1 MWYEQVIAKVRNEKA
16 KRFLTNMRDKQS
28 IPFSRQFQGADPKAL
43 SLLKR
48 MLAFDPQ
55 ERPSAVEALRD
66 EYFAGLANEAR
77 EPSATPISSYA
88 FQFESRKLDL
98 HDVRRLIYEEI
109 LEFHP
114 LEKDRYREMRLL
126 EQQRSMEY
134 HRAPNGMP
142 VAGFEY
148 VDRVCLQRFLVYMCT
163 ALLPCSCAHNVAV
176 MHLVTGHQPIPDTV
190 QNIPSQGGAGRSNYP
205 VYRQSGS
212 QGQVHSS
219 GTSGVHGYNHT
230 VSAAVDSMRNM
241 QVSQT
246 SNGPEKQWS
255 GNGPAHGRMGH

>member
-1 MWYEQVIAKVRNEKA
+1 VIAKVRNEKA

-43 SLLKR
+43 NLLKR

-126 EQQRSMEY
+126 EQQRSLEY
-134 HRAPNGMP
+134 HRAQSGMP
-142 VAGFEY
+142 VQGFDY
-148 VDRVCLQRFLVYMCT
+148 VDR
-163 ALLPCSCAHNVAV
+163 
-176 MHLVTGHQPIPDTV
+176 
-190 QNIPSQGGAGRSNYP
+190 NIPQGRSSYP
-205 VYRQSGS
+205 VTYRQGGS
-212 QGQVHSS
+212 QGQVHST
-219 GTSGVHGYNHT
+219 GSGVHGYSHT
-230 VSAAVDSMRNM
+230 AVSAAVDSMRNM

-246 SNGPEKQWS
+246 TNAPQ
-255 GNGPAHGRMGH
+255 PRMGH

>member
-1 MWYEQVIAKVRNEKA
+1 MCEQVIAKVRNEKA
-16 KRFLTNMRDKQS
+16 KRFLSNMRDKQS

-114 LEKDRYREMRLL
+114 LEKDRYREMKLL

-134 HRAPNGMP
+134 HRAPNGVP
-142 VAGFEY
+142 APGFEY
-148 VDRVCLQRFLVYMCT
+148 VDRVRLQGFFWLCTYQRSMHGHIRTIVYEHDPLWHIS
-163 ALLPCSCAHNVAV
+163 AQRHLPSQSSGYSIVLKSCCCAEHLFTSRSGPKQLPSVSPEWVAGPGAFFGIECAWIQSHCVCSCGLDA
-176 MHLVTGHQPIPDTV
+176 
-190 QNIPSQGGAGRSNYP
+190 
-205 VYRQSGS
+205 
-212 QGQVHSS
+212 
-219 GTSGVHGYNHT
+219 
-230 VSAAVDSMRNM
+230 
-241 QVSQT
+241 
-246 SNGPEKQWS
+246 
-255 GNGPAHGRMGH
+255 

>member
-1 MWYEQVIAKVRNEKA
+1 MIAKVRNEKA

-28 IPFSRQFQGADPKAL
+28 ISFSRQFQGADPKAL
-43 SLLKR
+43 NLLKR

-114 LEKDRYREMRLL
+114 LEKDRYREVRLL

-134 HRAPNGMP
+134 HRPPNGMP
-142 VAGFEY
+142 GFEY
-148 VDRVCLQRFLVYMCT
+148 VDRVRTHVTCLEPVAIGYAVLTFFIVCWFVYGEAAT
-163 ALLPCSCAHNVAV
+163 NACAA
-176 MHLVTGHQPIPDTV
+176 V
-190 QNIPSQGGAGRSNYP
+190 QNIPSQAGGGRSNYP
-205 VYRQSGS
+205 VYRQGGS

-219 GTSGVHGYNHT
+219 GSSVHGYNHT

-246 SNGPEKQWS
+246 SNGADKQWS
-255 GNGPAHGRMGH
+255 GSAPAHGRMGH